1 MNLEELTALKAEAK
15 MMFESNL
22 SFQQT
27 LASLEIMSR
36 NGRISAFNE
45 SNEMCKE
52 YFETNRSGK

>member
-1 MNLEELTALKAEAK
+1 MNLKELNMLKAEAK
-15 MMFESNL
+15 RMCESDL

-27 LASLEIMSR
+27 LASLEIMFR